1 MCQSCDVVTLLAVLK
16 TVGLRLWVEPETRI
30 QYIPASPPLDQIRA
44 VTQTAD
50 RISRKLGWKGR

>member
-1 MCQSCDVVTLLAVLK
+1 MLAVLE
-16 TVGLRLWVEPETRI
+16 TVGLRLWIEPETRI
-30 QYIPASPPLDQIRA
+30 QYIPALPPQDQIRA